1 MEEEKQEISAP
12 EDMTAWREE
21 HPWLAEESDLDEV
34 VRYSLDEIR
43 IA

>member
-1 MEEEKQEISAP
+1 MEEKTQP
-12 EDMTAWREE
+12 EEEPPWREE
-21 HPWLAEESDLDEV
+21 HPWLAEESEIDEV

>member
-1 MEEEKQEISAP
+1 MEEKTQP
-12 EDMTAWREE
+12 EEEHPWREE
-21 HPWLAEESDLDEV
+21 HPWLAEESEIDEV

>member
-1 MEEEKQEISAP
+1 MEEKTQP
-12 EDMTAWREE
+12 EENRQWREE
-21 HPWLAEESDLDEV
+21 HPWLAEESDIDEV